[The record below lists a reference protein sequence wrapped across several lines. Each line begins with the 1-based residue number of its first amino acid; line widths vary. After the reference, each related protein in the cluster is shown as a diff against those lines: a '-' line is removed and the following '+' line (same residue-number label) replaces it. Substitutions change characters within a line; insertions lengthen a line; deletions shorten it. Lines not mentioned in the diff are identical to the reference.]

1 MKIRKEITVLLAI
14 ITAVFIGMILLAS
27 QGYSPSQSYAGIL
40 KYSLS
45 TSVGRA
51 NTINRFVFLLIS
63 GASAALALGSGVSNL
78 GQFGQILMGAM
89 ASTLVGLYIDSSYDY
104 SWCSGRSCMGRCCR
118 TGEKAVWH
126 E

>member
-51 NTINRFVFLLIS
+51 NTINKLTTTDRIFFIYLFPFKTFVDYFT
-63 GASAALALGSGVSNL
+63 
-78 GQFGQILMGAM
+78 ILK
-89 ASTLVGLYIDSSYDY
+89 ST
-104 SWCSGRSCMGRCCR
+104 
-118 TGEKAVWH
+118 
-126 E
+126 